1 MADNRTISQLEAEGY
16 PWIVCELQSDWVPFK
31 MLRERIPAERY
42 AD

>member
-1 MADNRTISQLEAEGY
+1 MADNRTISQFEAERY
-16 PWIVCELQSDWVPFK
+16 PWIGCEPQSDWVPFK